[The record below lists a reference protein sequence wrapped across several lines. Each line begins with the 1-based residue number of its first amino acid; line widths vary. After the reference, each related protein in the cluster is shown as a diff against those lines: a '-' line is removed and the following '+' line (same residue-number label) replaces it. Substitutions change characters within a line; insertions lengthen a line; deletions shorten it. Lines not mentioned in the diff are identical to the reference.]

1 MIEDIKKIET
11 LIRLKT
17 NLLEEID
24 KNKPLLTFENTLNTE
39 LDILYSKL
47 KYNNKIRL
55 FIFDIFHKSFKDTN
69 EEEDKKVDDK
79 LFKIGIRKT
88 QLKDKTFI
96 YFIDDRE
103 FLQFYNYNNIRVYNR
118 FYDGYIL

>member
-88 QLKDKTFI
+88 QLKDKHLFI
-96 YFIDDRE
+96 
-103 FLQFYNYNNIRVYNR
+103 L
-118 FYDGYIL
+118 

>member
-47 KYNNKIRL
+47 KYNGKIRL